1 MNPSEDPPDRIR
13 LESIAKSKPRGLSTA
28 PDEHTASELSD
39 LERQHKEV
47 LLTGERQ
54 DIQERKKYAHRN
66 FWLIVCW
73 LIVINGV
80 LLLQGF
86 KVTVLGHSFDLPTSV
101 LLAVVGSTTAS
112 VLGIFLIVTNY
123 LFPRK

>member
-1 MNPSEDPPDRIR
+1 MNPPEDPSDRLR
-13 LESIAKSKPRGLSTA
+13 LEGIAKSKPRELSTA
-28 PDEHTASELSD
+28 PDERTALEQSD
-39 LERQHKEV
+39 FERQRQEV
-47 LLTGERQ
+47 LLSGERQ
-54 DIQERKKYAHRN
+54 DIQERKKYANRN
-66 FWLIVCW
+66 FWLIVSW

-123 LFPRK
+123 LFPKK